1 MAASWPWA
9 TWPRPNWA
17 FEDPPLHRLSNLQL
31 FTVCVLIWSTTWHA
45 IVYQIAEV
53 APEWSVA
60 LRFSLAG
67 LVVLAGCR
75 WHGLRLRFTPRAHA
89 LFALQGVFMY
99 SLSYICVYHAEL
111 HVPSGLVAVGYS
123 ASPLLSG
130 LGAWLLWR
138 SPLPARFVAGGVAG
152 VLGVAL
158 IFWPE
163 FGQVGAAAMLGAAFT
178 AAAVLLATVGGL
190 LVHAGTRRDTPF
202 WLSLGYTLFYSS
214 LCSAALAGL
223 SGVPLTLPSTLQFW
237 GSLAY
242 LVLAGTV
249 VAFACWLTLQQRL
262 GPGKAGTVG
271 VATPVLALLVSA
283 ALEGYRPDVLTGLGA
298 ALAMVGN
305 VLMLRSRSPSLAS

>member
-1 MAASWPWA
+1 M
-9 TWPRPNWA
+9 
-17 FEDPPLHRLSNLQL
+17 HRLSNLQL
-31 FTVCVLIWSTTWHA
+31 FTICVLIWSTTWHA

-53 APEWSVA
+53 PPEWGVA

-75 WHGLRLRFTPRAHA
+75 WHGQRLRFTPRVHA

-99 SLSYICVYHAEL
+99 SLSYICVYHAEA

-123 ASPLLSG
+123 ASPLLGG

-152 VLGVAL
+152 VAGVAL

-163 FGQVGAAAMLGAAFT
+163 FGKAGAAALLGAAFT

-202 WLSLGYTLFYSS
+202 WPSLGYSLFYSS
-214 LCSAALAGL
+214 LCSAALAWL
-223 SGVPLTLPSTLQFW
+223 SGQPLVLPASAPWW

-271 VATPVLALLVSA
+271 VATPVLALFVSA
-283 ALEGYRPDVLTGLGA
+283 AFEGYRPDLLTALGA
-298 ALAMVGN
+298 LLALVGN
-305 VLMLRSRSPSLAS
+305 VMMLRSRASSPSPSPTAS

>member
-1 MAASWPWA
+1 M
-9 TWPRPNWA
+9 
-17 FEDPPLHRLSNLQL
+17 HRLSNLQL
-31 FTVCVLIWSTTWHA
+31 FTICVLIWSTTWHA

-53 APEWSVA
+53 PPEWGVA

-75 WHGLRLRFTPRAHA
+75 WHGQRLRFTPRAHA

-99 SLSYICVYHAEL
+99 SLSYICVYHAEG

-123 ASPLLSG
+123 ASPLLGG

-152 VLGVAL
+152 VVGVAL

-163 FGQVGAAAMLGAAFT
+163 FGKAGAAAALGTAFT

-190 LVHAGTRRDTPF
+190 LVHAGARRDTPF
-202 WLSLGYTLFYSS
+202 WPSLGYSLFYSS
-214 LCSAALAGL
+214 LCSTALAGL
-223 SGVPLTLPSTLQFW
+223 SGLPLMLPGSVQWW

-271 VATPVLALLVSA
+271 VATPVLALFVSA
-283 ALEGYRPDVLTGLGA
+283 AFEGYRPDLLTALGA
-298 ALAMVGN
+298 LLALVGN
-305 VLMLRSRSPSLAS
+305 VMILRSRASSPDPTQSATAS

>member
-1 MAASWPWA
+1 M
-9 TWPRPNWA
+9 
-17 FEDPPLHRLSNLQL
+17 HRLSNFQL
-31 FTVCVLIWSTTWHA
+31 FAICVLIWSTTWHA

-67 LVVLAGCR
+67 VLVLAGCR
-75 WHGLRLRFTPRAHA
+75 WHALRLHFSPRAHA

-111 HVPSGLVAVGYS
+111 HVPSGLVAVGFS

-152 VLGVAL
+152 VAGVAL

-163 FGQVGAAAMLGAAFT
+163 FGQVGAAAALGAAFT

-190 LVHAGTRRDTPF
+190 LVHAGARRDTPF
-202 WLSLGYTLFYSS
+202 WPSLGYSLFYSS
-214 LCSAALAGL
+214 LCSAALAWLAGL
-223 SGVPLTLPSTLQFW
+223 PLVLPSSVQWW

-271 VATPVLALLVSA
+271 VATPVLALVVSA
-283 ALEGYRPDVLTGLGA
+283 AFEGYRPDLLTALGVVL
-298 ALAMVGN
+298 ALAGN
-305 VLMLRSRSPSLAS
+305 VMMLRSRASGPAPNPNPNPTAS